1 MIHVLQVLK
10 EKQRKAK
17 TFYLHSQES
26 QKKLMERLSQEEVR
40 KKIMKSVKDGM
51 LQWNLVI
58 ALINIHYLYNILKLL
73 AHGVVSERFHSELLQ
88 KAANLFT

>member
-1 MIHVLQVLK
+1 
-10 EKQRKAK
+10 
-17 TFYLHSQES
+17 
-26 QKKLMERLSQEEVR
+26 MERLSQEEVR

-51 LQWNLVI
+51 FQWNLAI

-88 KAANLFT
+88 KAPNFFT